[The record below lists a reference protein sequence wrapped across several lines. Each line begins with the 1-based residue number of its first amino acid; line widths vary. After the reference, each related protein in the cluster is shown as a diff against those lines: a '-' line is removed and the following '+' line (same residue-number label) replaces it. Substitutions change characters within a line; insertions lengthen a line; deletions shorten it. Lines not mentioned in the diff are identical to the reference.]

1 MMYSFKKKPVLTLLC
16 GLFAAALSWQAFGQ
30 AAAGKRPVL
39 GVLEIEPTEGVA
51 QQVRVAGD
59 SLSIK
64 RLQGSLD
71 AQLIER
77 LAAKRRFRVAART
90 DLETLLKDSD
100 LQQVFAADPVQA
112 FKMAGCQYGLIVR
125 MTDFVD
131 DSRDVLTETGGVLSR
146 TRTLRMALTG
156 TIYDLE
162 SNTVLESVT
171 AVYDDTFS
179 RLGMSGEGRGDG
191 NSDEG
196 GQILGQ
202 ASAALADHLA
212 QKVVDRVYPPRVL
225 MVVGNRVMINR
236 GADAG
241 VRVGQAWQIMAVQEV
256 ADPDFPSESVRVEM
270 PMGMMTITQVLA
282 TQSQG
287 EVGENFGVAQGMIA
301 RPVPAGAGSAE
312 GFDGMRAA
320 GAAFQSAMP

>member
-1 MMYSFKKKPVLTLLC
+1 MKYLFNKKPAFVFWC
-16 GLFAAALSWQAFGQ
+16 GLLAAALSWQAFGQ
-30 AAAGKRPVL
+30 AATGTRPVL

-51 QQVRVAGD
+51 QQVRSAGD

-71 AQLIER
+71 VQLIER

-146 TRTLRMALTG
+146 TRSLRIALTG

-171 AVYDDTFS
+171 AVYQDTFS
-179 RLGMSGEGRGDG
+179 RLGMSGEGRADG
-191 NSDEG
+191 KSDEG

-225 MVVGNRVMINR
+225 LVAGNRVMINR
-236 GADAG
+236 GSDAG
-241 VRVGQAWQIMAVQEV
+241 VRVGESWQVMAVQEV
-256 ADPDFPSESVRVEM
+256 ADPDFPSETVRVEM
-270 PMGMMTITQVLA
+270 PMGTMVISQVLA
-282 TQSQG
+282 NQSQG
-287 EVGENFGVAQGMIA
+287 ELRENFGVSQGMIA
-301 RPVPAGAGSAE
+301 RPAPPLAPAPVE
-312 GFDGMRAA
+312 TV
-320 GAAFQSAMP
+320 FQATMP